1 MQVGIREVKAK
12 CSEIMKRAHNGDRV
26 VVTKHGV
33 PWADIVPHVSH
44 KRTFG
49 PLPGITGHITLAD
62 AVASLNEEEL
72 AEWE

>member
-12 CSEIMKRAHNGDRV
+12 CSEILTRAHNGDRI

-33 PWADIVPHVSH
+33 PWADIVPHVPR

-49 PLPGITGHITLAD
+49 PLPGIVGQMSLKD
-62 AVASLNEEEL
+62 AIAPLSKEEL